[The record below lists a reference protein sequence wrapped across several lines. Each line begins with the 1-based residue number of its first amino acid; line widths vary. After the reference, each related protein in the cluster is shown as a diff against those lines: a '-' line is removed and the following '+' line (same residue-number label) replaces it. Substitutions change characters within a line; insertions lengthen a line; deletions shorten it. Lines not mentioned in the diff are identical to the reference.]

1 MTSYGRL
8 VYNHVIQRAHQ
19 YHLNFDLFQLRFS
32 KGYPLSKF
40 INSSFHFIIITI
52 FLEGP

>member
-1 MTSYGRL
+1 MTSYGGL
-8 VYNHVIQRAHQ
+8 VYNRVIQRAHQ
-19 YHLNFDLFQLRFS
+19 YHLNFNIFQLPFC

-40 INSSFHFIIITI
+40 INSSFHFIIII